1 MRDSLTPSEVSP
13 QFTFVRFAIPKYET
27 ARPATDALDGPSFMR
42 LHALDDV
49 HRDFRR
55 GVGIFG
61 NVEFLEFHV
70 IRVGIV
76 AQRAD
81 DQHGQAVARPGKRM

>member
-42 LHALDDV
+42 LHTLDDV

-61 NVEFLEFHV
+61 
-70 IRVGIV
+70 
-76 AQRAD
+76 
-81 DQHGQAVARPGKRM
+81 